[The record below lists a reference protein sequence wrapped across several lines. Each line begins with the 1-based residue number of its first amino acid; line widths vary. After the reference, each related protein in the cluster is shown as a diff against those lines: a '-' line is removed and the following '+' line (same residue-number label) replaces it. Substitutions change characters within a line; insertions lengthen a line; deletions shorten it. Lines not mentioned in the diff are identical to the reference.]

1 MHDDRTSELNRTD
14 ANVTAA
20 VDPIPLT
27 SGYSALAEELQRND
41 QQVGIRRLDLP
52 KCAGMSLEENGL

>member
-1 MHDDRTSELNRTD
+1 MTTATSNASEQWHDDRTSELNRTD

-27 SGYSALAEELQRND
+27 S
-41 QQVGIRRLDLP
+41 
-52 KCAGMSLEENGL
+52 